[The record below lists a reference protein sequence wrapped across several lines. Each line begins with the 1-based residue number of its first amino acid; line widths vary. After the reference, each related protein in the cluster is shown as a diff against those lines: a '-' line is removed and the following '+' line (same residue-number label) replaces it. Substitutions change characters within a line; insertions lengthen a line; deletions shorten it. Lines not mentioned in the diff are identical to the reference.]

1 MKLLQSLLSYEQR
14 SRLDY
19 PYSHSFKELALY
31 FNNKQ
36 DQEALMEEQKAESP
50 EREDESVNEPA
61 QEVDKEPK

>member
-1 MKLLQSLLSYEQR
+1 MSYEQR

-50 EREDESVNEPA
+50 ERDDGSVNEPA
-61 QEVDKEPK
+61 QEVEKEPK